1 MRKLAFIGAILF
13 ATAMGCSDDD
23 DDSTIPAIP
32 QPELKVTTILNGGNE
47 VPSNASTA
55 TGDVTGT
62 LDQDKRILKLNITYS
77 DSAAADTTA
86 SDSLKPFIPTAWHI
100 HKAPIDSAG
109 AVVIDLGST
118 FTSPFVFTDT
128 LTADQVKD
136 LKDGKYY
143 LNIHTAN
150 HPMGEIRGQLKA
162 AEAN

>member
-1 MRKLAFIGAILF
+1 MRKLAFIGAVIF
-13 ATAMGCSDDD
+13 ATAMGCSDNDD
-23 DDSTIPAIP
+23 DGTVTPTPLPQLNVST
-32 QPELKVTTILNGGNE
+32 TLNGGNE

-62 LDQDKRILKLNITYS
+62 LDQDNRILKLNITYS
-77 DSAAADTTA
+77 DSAIADTTA
-86 SDSLKPFIPTAWHI
+86 SDSLKAFIPTGWHI

-128 LTADQVKD
+128 LTAEQVKD

-150 HPMGEIRGQLKA
+150 HPTGEIRGQLKA
-162 AEAN
+162 EEAN